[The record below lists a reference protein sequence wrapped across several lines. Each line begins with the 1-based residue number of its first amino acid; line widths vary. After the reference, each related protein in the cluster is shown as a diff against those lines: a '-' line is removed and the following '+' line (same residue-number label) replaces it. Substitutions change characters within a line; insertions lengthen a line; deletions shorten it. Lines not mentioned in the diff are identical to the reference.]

1 MYDVNSAIVTECLCE
16 LALFTGKRTQSVML
30 PKFQQ
35 EYGNDK
41 HVYMFFMDAYHAS
54 INVWNQDTKNVH
66 EPLIHENMSIWTMKA
81 YERQDEI
88 PSLRGS

>member
-54 INVWNQDTKNVH
+54 INV
-66 EPLIHENMSIWTMKA
+66 
-81 YERQDEI
+81 
-88 PSLRGS
+88 